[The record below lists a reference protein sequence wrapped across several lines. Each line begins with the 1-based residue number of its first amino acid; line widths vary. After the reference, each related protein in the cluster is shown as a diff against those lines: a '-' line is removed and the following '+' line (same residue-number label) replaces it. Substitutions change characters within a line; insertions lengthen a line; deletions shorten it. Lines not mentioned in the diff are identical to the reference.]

1 MTHQNRSTGATCAHE
16 EETRNEK
23 KKERD
28 RNFTVVIWVLAET
41 IYDFGQKWNFAW
53 WVVFGGSSKV
63 QVSSRSIQQ
72 FPWCGGGS
80 KFTPLH
86 WLFTYTTACTIVQ
99 AMIVP
104 SMLWHYSMGIRK
116 SIQPVKRLSDEV
128 LAWLY
133 VWSELHMICMWSS
146 WCHCHPNISCF
157 IKIQNGLT
165 ILVPGC
171 HGKRPLYKKIPKTVV
186 K

>member
-72 FPWCGGGS
+72 FPWCGGGV
-80 KFTPLH
+80 KIH
-86 WLFTYTTACTIVQ
+86 TI
-99 AMIVP
+99 A
-104 SMLWHYSMGIRK
+104 
-116 SIQPVKRLSDEV
+116 
-128 LAWLY
+128 LAIHLY
-133 VWSELHMICMWSS
+133 NS
-146 WCHCHPNISCF
+146 
-157 IKIQNGLT
+157 
-165 ILVPGC
+165 
-171 HGKRPLYKKIPKTVV
+171 LYYRTSRDSAFNAL
-186 K
+186 